1 MDYTAVA
8 TALAAAYSTLPTP
21 SGGYRALRLST
32 YKPPEKM
39 LPTPCV
45 IVFPPADGDYE
56 SGNGTRKGVHDWKV
70 RLYYDQA
77 GDLARQGA
85 ALLKWAE
92 KFDAQLL
99 TNIHLGI
106 PATVAEATLTHY
118 QVGYFGYAGKQYA
131 GIEGTVKVVTSEPW
145 AASG

>member
-45 IVFPPADGDYE
+45 IVFPPATGSLE
-56 SGNGTRKGVHDWKV
+56 SGNGTRIGTHDWKV

-92 KFDAQLL
+92 KFDAQLRTSAQLGGIVVSAVL
-99 TNIHLGI
+99 TGYEI
-106 PATVAEATLTHY
+106 
-118 QVGYFGYAGKQYA
+118 GYFGYAGKMYA
-131 GIEGTVKVVTSEPW
+131 GIEGTVRIVTSESW
-145 AASG
+145 AAVA